1 MAAHFF
7 IMTAGQ
13 RDDLMAMND
22 PNASINPRAID
33 AADPGTATNLN
44 PDAVGF
50 AVGDD
55 VSLTGKFAAPK
66 RIVDDPDYQAYVP
79 DMIAYLLEL
88 PYALL
93 EAEMIFAP
101 IED

>member
-33 AADPGTATNLN
+33 AEDPGTGTNLN

-50 AVGDD
+50 AVGDP
-55 VSLTGKFAAPK
+55 VTLAGKFAAPK
-66 RIVDDPDYQAYVP
+66 RIVDDPDYQTYVP
-79 DMIAYLLEL
+79 DMIVYLLNL

-93 EAEMIFAP
+93 ETETIFAP
-101 IED
+101 AVD